1 MAASRPAH
9 GWEDT
14 TATVVKSIGP
24 EEVDMLE
31 SRLDAL
37 LAKHCAQLH
46 DRLLKSLQHTAS
58 LAVRA
63 DKKHHSSKRFASPA
77 EGHSTRSSLK
87 DGKFHAKTYD
97 SKPGAKTLEGLAE
110 NPAALALPP
119 GAVAGGGGPGT
130 GAGNTKHVP
139 SLIEMESA
147 ILHGI
152 GSIRFPVS
160 SSSVMASSNYQL
172 DQFAEFEAEADADGS
187 EEELRGAPHPPTKLA
202 VVVPHPCGVPPTSQN
217 KSCSIVSEGSLQLPL
232 QKPAGTRAITGD
244 KVVFS
249 PRNGQAIRSNNMEN
263 MIRDS
268 QSMILDQLTAD
279 PSTSKLEQVAH
290 DPASKLMLAFPSWL
304 HMLVALLTFGNAA
317 AYITVKILGYIESNS
332 SVFAFVSTTV
342 YGILA
347 TICVH
352 LLRKALRSTDLN
364 LAVDRLHL
372 FVADFELHWSK
383 VSGQE
388 WRGYAVVWCVIVLIY
403 AATQGAQAWVLQEGD
418 STLSSGLKIVVHC
431 MQISSVLSF
440 ALSSAVVML
449 AAYVQS
455 HLLLGLDK
463 SLDCWCCQ
471 VINTPAFE
479 FGVQSWNSLQALL
492 KCVGR
497 ELASSFLSFQVMG
510 ALGFFYVLASS
521 VAYAFRTDFHWRP
534 ILLEFCSSLPLLFL
548 FGMSMRLFAKGAA
561 LTEKCRAVPAFV
573 NQIPTTHW
581 IDVHRQYLVTFITD
595 SSAGFFVREVKI
607 SQELFLKQFIIVG
620 GLLSGIFGA
629 LSRLFLS

>member
-14 TATVVKSIGP
+14 TAAVVKSIGP

-46 DRLLKSLQHTAS
+46 DRLLKSLQH
-58 LAVRA
+58 
-63 DKKHHSSKRFASPA
+63 SKRFASPA

-160 SSSVMASSNYQL
+160 SSSVMILGEGYRCPCVRRFLCTASSNYQL

-232 QKPAGTRAITGD
+232 QKPAGEALPMYIDDRRIETIANGLSLQGGAQLAVGTLMSAFNVSRARTRAITGD

-249 PRNGQAIRSNNMEN
+249 PRNGQAIRSNNMESLRRTRN
-263 MIRDS
+263 R
-268 QSMILDQLTAD
+268 
-279 PSTSKLEQVAH
+279 E
-290 DPASKLMLAFPSWL
+290 
-304 HMLVALLTFGNAA
+304 G
-317 AYITVKILGYIESNS
+317 
-332 SVFAFVSTTV
+332 TT
-342 YGILA
+342 
-347 TICVH
+347 
-352 LLRKALRSTDLN
+352 
-364 LAVDRLHL
+364 
-372 FVADFELHWSK
+372 
-383 VSGQE
+383 
-388 WRGYAVVWCVIVLIY
+388 
-403 AATQGAQAWVLQEGD
+403 
-418 STLSSGLKIVVHC
+418 
-431 MQISSVLSF
+431 
-440 ALSSAVVML
+440 
-449 AAYVQS
+449 
-455 HLLLGLDK
+455 
-463 SLDCWCCQ
+463 
-471 VINTPAFE
+471 
-479 FGVQSWNSLQALL
+479 
-492 KCVGR
+492 
-497 ELASSFLSFQVMG
+497 
-510 ALGFFYVLASS
+510 
-521 VAYAFRTDFHWRP
+521 
-534 ILLEFCSSLPLLFL
+534 
-548 FGMSMRLFAKGAA
+548 
-561 LTEKCRAVPAFV
+561 
-573 NQIPTTHW
+573 
-581 IDVHRQYLVTFITD
+581 
-595 SSAGFFVREVKI
+595 
-607 SQELFLKQFIIVG
+607 
-620 GLLSGIFGA
+620 
-629 LSRLFLS
+629 

>member
-1 MAASRPAH
+1 
-9 GWEDT
+9 
-14 TATVVKSIGP
+14 
-24 EEVDMLE
+24 
-31 SRLDAL
+31 
-37 LAKHCAQLH
+37 
-46 DRLLKSLQHTAS
+46 
-58 LAVRA
+58 
-63 DKKHHSSKRFASPA
+63 
-77 EGHSTRSSLK
+77 
-87 DGKFHAKTYD
+87 
-97 SKPGAKTLEGLAE
+97 
-110 NPAALALPP
+110 
-119 GAVAGGGGPGT
+119 
-130 GAGNTKHVP
+130 
-139 SLIEMESA
+139 
-147 ILHGI
+147 
-152 GSIRFPVS
+152 
-160 SSSVMASSNYQL
+160 MASSNYQL